1 METNGMLIAAL
12 LAAFEGNV
20 VSSQAIIDA
29 FVTLFKTTMS
39 LGDDVRKAAQLEV
52 KRTYWVGGIAQELSN
67 IPAWRG
73 KTWKELTDEA
83 SRIVNLKGSGAKVAE
98 DKRRTDEQETLYKRV
113 SRYCNLICDNPIYGL
128 ASEEQFLAKLSEQ
141 QDRSIKARETNA
153 AKAQKAADETAQR
166 IVMGAVYSAPKL
178 VTSFDALQFATAE
191 RNRISA
197 ILTTELHTLN
207 LQAYN
212 AFKLCL
218 DALNTLPT
226 VDEVKAAEQKA
237 AKEQAEMDKAEAI
250 KAATVKAAEQ
260 KAAEQ
265 KAAEI
270 ELATRIAAS
279 EASKAAFAAQK
290 AAEQKAATKA
300 KVGKSRRVR
309 K

>member
-29 FVTLFKTTMS
+29 FVALFKTTMS

-98 DKRRTDEQETLYKRV
+98 DKRRTEEQETLYKRV

-141 QDRSIKARETNA
+141 QDLSIKARETNA
-153 AKAQKAADETAQR
+153 DAFAQ
-166 IVMGAVYSAPKL
+166 
-178 VTSFDALQFATAE
+178 DA
-191 RNRISA
+191 
-197 ILTTELHTLN
+197 
-207 LQAYN
+207 
-212 AFKLCL
+212 
-218 DALNTLPT
+218 
-226 VDEVKAAEQKA
+226 
-237 AKEQAEMDKAEAI
+237 
-250 KAATVKAAEQ
+250 
-260 KAAEQ
+260 
-265 KAAEI
+265 
-270 ELATRIAAS
+270 IAAPL
-279 EASKAAFAAQK
+279 AQQI
-290 AAEQKAATKA
+290 AIGA
-300 KVGKSRRVR
+300 KRRRKQHMDMAVGNAVGEPVPELRQ
-309 K
+309 